1 MVRHETSGIIAQWV
15 IKNSPIVEVEIQ
27 WSDSSSI
34 IWAVQ
39 QQAGVKIESSKN
51 DDWTLTFYEAPR
63 ISSTADSSKLGK
75 NTFERDWYLLWAIPV
90 YLLSEGNFGSSIFLS
105 SFFKFGSSILFSAP
119 ATIDGVFEKPI
130 CIFGLKKFTE
140 YEQLRHAHGGINA

>member
-1 MVRHETSGIIAQWV
+1 LSSSTTSGSEDWIIEKRWLNFDLLRGSTNF
-15 IKNSPIVEVEIQ
+15 INC
-27 WSDSSSI
+27 WFL
-34 IWAVQ
+34 
-39 QQAGVKIESSKN
+39 KI
-51 DDWTLTFYEAPR
+51 
-63 ISSTADSSKLGK
+63 GK
-75 NTFERDWYLLWAIPV
+75 NTLERDWYLLWAIPV